1 MPFFRQVSGDNKGG
15 YVDERTEKTKKGG
28 YKRRVCRAD
37 RFGRKSNNTE
47 PVLPPIL
54 STQLGNIL

>member
-37 RFGRKSNNTE
+37 RFGRKSNNT
-47 PVLPPIL
+47 
-54 STQLGNIL
+54 